1 MGIKSY
7 LEQKLFKKPI
17 LKPISCRT
25 SAEDTICR
33 LKELNDLIDDKQ
45 VDVFRDTGVLRYNG
59 WKIRSLFQAEDESI
73 TVADCELTSKK
84 AFPLHVHKD
93 SIEFIVVKEGEIT
106 VKFDDGKKVKAS
118 AEGARN
124 FIYIEKNQSHVVAS
138 TSKGVTK
145 ILFVI
150 IPADC
155 ALPYPLNGLGKIYQK
170 CGGIAEGLHGEG

>member
-1 MGIKSY
+1 MGIRSY
-7 LEQKLFKKPI
+7 LVGKLTRKP
-17 LKPISCRT
+17 LLT
-25 SAEDTICR
+25 SVSYDTPAEKAVSR

-45 VDVFRDTGVLRYNG
+45 VEIFRGTGVMSYNG

-106 VKFDDGKKVKAS
+106 VRFDDGKKVKAS
-118 AEGARN
+118 AGSPRN
-124 FIYIEKNQSHVVAS
+124 FVYIEKNQSHVVAS

-150 IPADC
+150 IPANS